1 MAKVANKDKEQPS
14 LRPMTSG
21 ADRKLTHSP
30 TRKHGRS
37 YETMAAIKDYIL
49 QNNLQPGDP
58 LPTEASICEDLGVSR
73 SSVREAISNLTA
85 LDIVEVRHGYG
96 TFVANASMEPMVELL
111 VFRGLLNPGSDYRV
125 LIEIVEVRQ
134 ALDLA
139 FAPAVVR
146 AWKGKRSAALHKVVE
161 KMEEIAA
168 RGDSFPEEDKYFHTK
183 LLSPLDNQ
191 LFRQLTEAFWD
202 VHTAI
207 QPMLEVATAKDILLT
222 ASAHGDILAAAEEGN
237 LEKYKEAV
245 FSHYAPLLRNL
256 DEARNK
262 ARGLTTMEI

>member
-1 MAKVANKDKEQPS
+1 MAKAIPN
-14 LRPMTSG
+14 LRPLTSPAEKKG
-21 ADRKLTHSP
+21 TNSP
-30 TRKHGRS
+30 TRKMGRS
-37 YETMAAIKDYIL
+37 YQTMAAIKDYIL
-49 QNNLQPGDP
+49 RNNLQPGDP
-58 LPTEASICEDLGVSR
+58 LPTEASICEDLGVAR

-96 TFVANASMEPMVELL
+96 TFVADASMEPMVDLL

-146 AWKGKRSAALHKVVE
+146 AWRGKHSSALHQVVE

-168 RGDSFPEEDKYFHTK
+168 LGEAFPEEDKYFHTK

-191 LFRQLTEAFWD
+191 LFRQLTEAFWE

-207 QPMLEVATAKDILLT
+207 QPMLQVATAKDILLT
-222 ASAHGDILAAAEEGN
+222 ASAHGDILSSAEAGDLEG
-237 LEKYKEAV
+237 YKEAV
-245 FSHYAPLLRNL
+245 FEHYAPLLRNL
-256 DEARNK
+256 DEARTK
-262 ARGLTTMEI
+262 ARGVLRS

>member
-1 MAKVANKDKEQPS
+1 
-14 LRPMTSG
+14 
-21 ADRKLTHSP
+21 
-30 TRKHGRS
+30 
-37 YETMAAIKDYIL
+37 
-49 QNNLQPGDP
+49 
-58 LPTEASICEDLGVSR
+58 
-73 SSVREAISNLTA
+73 
-85 LDIVEVRHGYG
+85 
-96 TFVANASMEPMVELL
+96 
-111 VFRGLLNPGSDYRV
+111 
-125 LIEIVEVRQ
+125 
-134 ALDLA
+134 
-139 FAPAVVR
+139 
-146 AWKGKRSAALHKVVE
+146 
-161 KMEEIAA
+161 MEEIAA
-168 RGDSFPEEDKYFHTK
+168 RGDSFPQEDKYFHTK